1 MSKVFVPEI
10 VGIVIAVGV
19 FLGLLIG
26 LGQAADHA
34 FCAEFFSSLE
44 ESRKKAVLSMPFLP
58 YHCGFRVPILM
69 SKEQPRRVFSRRT
82 KKLHL
87 IPVEGL
93 NVQSLLYGQRFLNP
107 AVIIFGIH

>member
-1 MSKVFVPEI
+1 MFVPEI

-44 ESRKKAVLSMPFLP
+44 ESRKKSRTQHAVPSLSLWLSGSHPDVQRATEE
-58 YHCGFRVPILM
+58 GI
-69 SKEQPRRVFSRRT
+69 FS
-82 KKLHL
+82 
-87 IPVEGL
+87 PD
-93 NVQSLLYGQRFLNP
+93 
-107 AVIIFGIH
+107 